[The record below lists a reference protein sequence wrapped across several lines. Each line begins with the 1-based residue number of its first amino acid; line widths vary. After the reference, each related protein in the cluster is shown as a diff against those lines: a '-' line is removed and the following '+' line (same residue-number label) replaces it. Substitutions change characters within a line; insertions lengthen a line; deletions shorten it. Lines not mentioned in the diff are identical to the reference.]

1 MRYVFLLW
9 LLFKRMSYAKVQD
22 KVKGGW
28 VMLLNEFFI
37 IVLSIIL
44 GDMFCVMIFK
54 DSLLKR
60 LMEKI
65 NITIINEEEEEKWK
79 M

>member
-1 MRYVFLLW
+1 
-9 LLFKRMSYAKVQD
+9 
-22 KVKGGW
+22 
-28 VMLLNEFFI
+28 MLLNEFFI

-65 NITIINEEEEEKWK
+65 NITIINEEEEEK
-79 M
+79 